1 MPKLTEADKRYQRWL
16 AEKEAHEDAVK
27 DAKHEQE
34 VEAEKQTITVD
45 NGDAVIVVRNFTF
58 KVTEPKI
65 EVAFDAS
72 KKLNEAGLLA
82 VGITRCLQDE
92 EWREKLLKRTHK
104 WVSDILREERGKE
117 M

>member
-1 MPKLTEADKRYQRWL
+1 MPKLTEADKRYQAWL
-16 AEKEAHEDAVK
+16 AEKEAHDDAVA
-27 DAKHEQE
+27 DAKHE
-34 VEAEKQTITVD
+34 AETETQTITVD

-92 EWREKLLKRTHK
+92 AWREKLLKRTHK

>member
-1 MPKLTEADKRYQRWL
+1 MARVAKLTEADKRYQRWL
-16 AEKEAHEDAVK
+16 AEKEAHEDAVT
-27 DAKHEQE
+27 DAKHE
-34 VEAEKQTITVD
+34 AETQTITVD
-45 NGDAVIVVRNFTF
+45 NGDAVIVIRNFTF
-58 KVTEPKI
+58 KVTEPVI

-104 WVSDILREERGKE
+104 WVSEMLREERGKE